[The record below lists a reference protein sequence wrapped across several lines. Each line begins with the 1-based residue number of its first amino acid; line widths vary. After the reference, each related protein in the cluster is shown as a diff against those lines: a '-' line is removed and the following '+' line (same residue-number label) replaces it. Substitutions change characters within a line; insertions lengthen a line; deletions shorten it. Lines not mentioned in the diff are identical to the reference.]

1 MIHLGIR
8 VIAFFDHH
16 VLNHGP
22 LQHYT
27 ALACTCKE
35 AHALLSKPL
44 QQHRWKTFKP
54 EFHKQLDFVD
64 MFIMTNNLN
73 LNADTST
80 VFIPR
85 APGSLI
91 FASVRRDWDFVR
103 GVVTVT
109 VQSIEQRLPGT
120 EYRRVMIPEMIT
132 DRNFASEED
141 MWKKGRWEFSYQYNK
156 TLDCLANYCTIHAQM
171 KSSLALHVQSCRA
184 IAATQALSAA
194 CTRYYTFA
202 AIGAALGIWTAY
214 LLAVGI

>member
-1 MIHLGIR
+1 MIHLGI
-8 VIAFFDHH
+8 IAFIDHH
-16 VLNHGP
+16 VLDHGP
-22 LQHYT
+22 LLYYT
-27 ALACTCKE
+27 ALARTCKE

-44 QQHRWKTFKP
+44 QQHRWKTFRY

-85 APGSLI
+85 LHGPLI

-109 VQSIEQRLPGT
+109 IQSIEQRLPGT

-132 DRNFASEED
+132 DRTFASEED
-141 MWKKGRWEFSYQYNK
+141 MWKKGRWVFSYQYNK
-156 TLDCLANYCTIHAQM
+156 TLDCLANYCTIHTQM

-184 IAATQALSAA
+184 IAAARALS
-194 CTRYYTFA
+194 RYYTFA